1 MEFFRPFFCAQVRPP
16 VFADH
21 NVMRESDARLAQL
34 YRRYGPIIYARC
46 RRLLQDEAAA
56 EDATQE
62 TFLRVLR
69 HIERA
74 PDEREVLTWIYRI
87 ATNHCLNV
95 LRDARR
101 RPTGPAVWAGAS
113 FEQGL
118 ADRDLAIR
126 LLQRVPRKL
135 AVVAWMHHV
144 EGMAQGEVAQVL
156 GISRRTVVN
165 RLGAFAGKVRRYMA
179 GG

>member
-1 MEFFRPFFCAQVRPP
+1 
-16 VFADH
+16 
-21 NVMRESDARLAQL
+21 MRESDAQIARL
-34 YRRYGPIIYARC
+34 YRRYGPTIYARC
-46 RRLLQDEAAA
+46 LRILRDEAAA

-74 PDEREVLTWIYRI
+74 PDDHEVLTWIYRI

-101 RPTGPAVWAGAS
+101 RPAAPALPPRDS
-113 FEQGL
+113 PEQGL
-118 ADRDLAIR
+118 ADRDLVIR
-126 LLQRVPRKL
+126 LLRRVPRQL
-135 AVVAWMHHV
+135 AAVAWMHHV
-144 EGMAQGEVAQVL
+144 EGMRQGEVARVL

-165 RLGAFAGKVRRYMA
+165 RLGAFAAKIRRHMA